1 MPKRSRSK
9 QLQTWVY
16 DALLDAKAQDI
27 AVLDV
32 RKLSDFT
39 DTMIIATGTSTRHVA
54 AVAERV
60 RELLREHDVRAV
72 GVEGEQVG
80 DWVLLDFGDVV
91 VHVMRAQVRDFYNLE
106 KLWSDAKPVD
116 LDRAAKP
123 KRPTVR
129 RRASKVAAP

>member
-9 QLQTWVY
+9 QLQNWIH
-16 DALLDAKAQDI
+16 DALVDAKAQDI
-27 AVLDV
+27 SVLDV

-39 DTMIIATGTSTRHVA
+39 DTMMIATGTSTRHVA
-54 AVAERV
+54 SVAERV
-60 RELLREHDVRAV
+60 REMLREHGVRAT

-116 LDRAAKP
+116 LVKAAKP
-123 KRPTVR
+123 RRATKR
-129 RRASKVAAP
+129 RRAPKSAAG